1 VAASS
6 HLRVEVDSER
16 DRVVVRLSGEL
27 DLASAPQLERELEGA
42 AIDDASQILFDLDD
56 LEFLDST
63 GLQVLLSTHRR
74 ATERGQ
80 QFAITRGSPQV
91 QRLLD
96 ITRVAERL
104 TIVEAPA

>member
-1 VAASS
+1 VAASD
-6 HLRVEVDSER
+6 HLRVDVEADR

-27 DLASAPQLERELEGA
+27 DLASAPLLERELEREEIDA
-42 AIDDASQILFDLDD
+42 APVLVFDLDG

-74 ATERGQ
+74 ATEHGQ

>member
-1 VAASS
+1 M
-6 HLRVEVDSER
+6 EVGSER

-42 AIDDASQILFDLDD
+42 AIDEAQQVVFDLDE

>member
-1 VAASS
+1 MTESE
-6 HLRVEVDSER
+6 HLRVDVQSGAE
-16 DRVVVRLSGEL
+16 RVVVRLGGEL
-27 DLASAPQLERELEGA
+27 DLASAPVLERELENGQIDA
-42 AIDDASQILFDLDD
+42 APMLVFDLDG

-63 GLQVLLSTHRR
+63 GLQVLLATHRR

-104 TIVEAPA
+104 TIVETPA

>member
-1 VAASS
+1 VSASD
-6 HLRVEVDSER
+6 HLNVDVETGE

-27 DLASAPQLERELEGA
+27 DLASAPALERELERDEIETA
-42 AIDDASQILFDLDD
+42 TMLVFDLDG

-63 GLQVLLSTHRR
+63 GLQVVLATNRR

>member
-1 VAASS
+1 MAVSD
-6 HLRVEVDSER
+6 HLRVDVEAGK

-27 DLASAPQLERELEGA
+27 DLASAPHLEHELERADVDA
-42 AIDDASQILFDLDD
+42 APAVVFDLDA

-63 GLQVLLSTHRR
+63 GLQVLLARHRR
-74 ATERGQ
+74 ASDRGQ

>member
-1 VAASS
+1 M
-6 HLRVEVDSER
+6 RVDVVTGGER
-16 DRVVVRLSGEL
+16 AIVRLAGEL
-27 DLASAPQLERELEGA
+27 DLASAPLLERELERTELDSA
-42 AIDDASQILFDLDD
+42 PMLVFDLDG

-74 ATERGQ
+74 VTERGQ

>member
-1 VAASS
+1 MAEPE
-6 HLRVEVDSER
+6 HLRVDVER
-16 DRVVVRLSGEL
+16 AAERAVVRLSGEL
-27 DLASAPQLERELEGA
+27 DLASAPLLERELERAGLE
-42 AIDDASQILFDLDD
+42 DVPTLVFDLDG

-74 ATERGQ
+74 VTERGQ

-104 TIVEAPA
+104 TIVEA

>member
-1 VAASS
+1 VAESE
-6 HLRVEVDSER
+6 HLRVDVQTDR
-16 DRVVVRLSGEL
+16 DRAVVRLSGEL
-27 DLASAPQLERELEGA
+27 DLASAPLLERELERA
-42 AIDDASQILFDLDD
+42 DLDDVPMIVFDLDG

-63 GLQVLLSTHRR
+63 GLQVLLSAHRR
-74 ATERGQ
+74 ATERRQ

-104 TIVEAPA
+104 TIVETPA

>member
-1 VAASS
+1 MLV
-6 HLRVEVDSER
+6 
-16 DRVVVRLSGEL
+16 
-27 DLASAPQLERELEGA
+27 
-42 AIDDASQILFDLDD
+42 FDLDG

-63 GLQVLLSTHRR
+63 GLQVLLATHRR
-74 ATERGQ
+74 AGEHGQ

>member
-1 VAASS
+1 VAASD
-6 HLRVEVDSER
+6 HLRVDVESEPE
-16 DRVVVRLSGEL
+16 RVLVRLSGEL
-27 DLASAPQLERELEGA
+27 DLASAPLLERALERAEIETA
-42 AIDDASQILFDLDD
+42 ASLVFDLDA

-63 GLQVLLSTHRR
+63 GLQVLLATHRR
-74 ATERGQ
+74 ATEQGQ

-104 TIVEAPA
+104 TILEA

>member
-1 VAASS
+1 VAATDQ
-6 HLRVEVDSER
+6 LRVDLEAES
-16 DRVVVRLSGEL
+16 DRVVVRLTGEL
-27 DLASAPQLERELEGA
+27 DLASAPLLERELERGEV
-42 AIDDASQILFDLDD
+42 DATPMLVFDLDG

-74 ATERGQ
+74 ANDRGQ

-104 TIVEAPA
+104 TIVETPA

>member
-1 VAASS
+1 MAESE
-6 HLRVEVDSER
+6 HLLIEVETAGER
-16 DRVVVRLSGEL
+16 AVVRLSGEL
-27 DLASAPQLERELEGA
+27 DLASAPLLERELERAG
-42 AIDDASQILFDLDD
+42 LEEVPMLVFDLDG

-74 ATERGQ
+74 VTERGQ

>member
-1 VAASS
+1 MAESE
-6 HLRVEVDSER
+6 HLLIDVETVGER
-16 DRVVVRLSGEL
+16 AVVRLSGEL
-27 DLASAPQLERELEGA
+27 DLASAPLLERELERAG
-42 AIDDASQILFDLDD
+42 LEEVPLLVFDLDG

-74 ATERGQ
+74 VTERGQ

>member
-1 VAASS
+1 VAASD
-6 HLRVEVDSER
+6 HLQVDIESGPER
-16 DRVVVRLSGEL
+16 MVVRLLGEL
-27 DLASAPQLERELEGA
+27 DLASSPLLERELERAHVDA
-42 AIDDASQILFDLDD
+42 AAMLVFDLDA

-63 GLQVLLSTHRR
+63 GLQVLLSTHRQ

-80 QFAITRGSPQV
+80 RFAITRGSPQV

-104 TIVEAPA
+104 TIVEA

>member
-1 VAASS
+1 VTESE
-6 HLRVEVDSER
+6 HLRVDLQSER
-16 DRVVVRLSGEL
+16 ERVVVRLSGEL
-27 DLASAPQLERELEGA
+27 DLASAPVLERELEQA
-42 AIDDASQILFDLDD
+42 DIHTASTLVFDLDG

-63 GLQVLLSTHRR
+63 GLQVLLATHRR
-74 ATERGQ
+74 ATEQGQ

-104 TIVEAPA
+104 TIVETPA

>member
-1 VAASS
+1 VAESE
-6 HLRVEVDSER
+6 HLRVDIEPARER
-16 DRVVVRLSGEL
+16 TVVRLSGEL
-27 DLASAPQLERELEGA
+27 DLASAPVLERELERAELDGA
-42 AIDDASQILFDLDD
+42 PVLVFDLDG

-63 GLQVLLSTHRR
+63 GLQVLLATHRR
-74 ATERGQ
+74 AGERGQ

>member
-1 VAASS
+1 MTESE
-6 HLRVEVDSER
+6 HLRVDVQGGDG
-16 DRVVVRLSGEL
+16 RVIVRLGGEL
-27 DLASAPQLERELEGA
+27 DLASAPVLERELESAQIDA
-42 AIDDASQILFDLDD
+42 APSLVFDLDG

-63 GLQVLLSTHRR
+63 GLQVLLATHRH
-74 ATERGQ
+74 ATEHGQ

-104 TIVEAPA
+104 TIVDAPV

>member
-1 VAASS
+1 MAASD
-6 HLRVEVDSER
+6 HLRVDVESGP
-16 DRVVVRLSGEL
+16 DRVLVRLSGEL
-27 DLASAPQLERELEGA
+27 DLASAPLLERELERTE
-42 AIDDASQILFDLDD
+42 IDTAGSLVFDLDG

-74 ATERGQ
+74 VTEHGQ

-104 TIVEAPA
+104 TIVEA

>member
-1 VAASS
+1 MTESE
-6 HLRVEVDSER
+6 HLRVDVQSGR

-27 DLASAPQLERELEGA
+27 DLASAPVLERELERPD
-42 AIDDASQILFDLDD
+42 IESASMLVLDLDG

-74 ATERGQ
+74 ATEQGQ

-104 TIVEAPA
+104 TIVETPA

>member
-1 VAASS
+1 MAESE
-6 HLRVEVDSER
+6 HLRVDVATGGER
-16 DRVVVRLSGEL
+16 AVVRLSGEL
-27 DLASAPQLERELEGA
+27 DLASAPLLEHELERSDLDA
-42 AIDDASQILFDLDD
+42 APMLVFDLDG

-63 GLQVLLSTHRR
+63 GLQVLLATHRR
-74 ATERGQ
+74 ATDRGQ
-80 QFAITRGSPQV
+80 RFAITRGSPQV